1 MTVSHRTRSALWIVL
16 LLAAWSGG
24 SAVSQEN
31 SPAAVPLDPATATTE
46 FGEGLLWYD
55 AANLP
60 IDGKGWNDVAA
71 CYDRLPARAEGVV
84 RPPVWNLS
92 RDSAGLA
99 IRFQTDS
106 PAIAARWVLRDS
118 NLAMPHMPATGVSG
132 LDLYVKLADRW
143 MWVANGR
150 PSQVTMQA
158 SLVTGIP
165 EGMREY
171 LLYLPLYNGVTS
183 VHIGINPDS
192 VLAAPP
198 ERSETT
204 RSPVLF
210 WGTSITQGGCASRPG
225 MAYPSIV
232 GRMMDRPTINL
243 GFSGN
248 GKLEPEMAAFI
259 AELDVA
265 VFVLDCCPNLKP
277 EEIAERTEPVVQVLR
292 EAHPDTPIVLMEN
305 IIYQSGYFLPGT
317 RRAYEAKNAELKAAY
332 ERLTA
337 AGVTNLHYIPCD
349 NLLGDDAEATVD
361 GTHATDLG
369 FQRMAEAVTPIL
381 KSLAGE

>member
-1 MTVSHRTRSALWIVL
+1 MTVSHRTHSVLWTVL
-16 LLAAWSGG
+16 LLAAWSAGN
-24 SAVSQEN
+24 AVSQEN
-31 SPAAVPLDPATATTE
+31 SAAAVPLDPASATTE
-46 FGEGLLWYD
+46 YGDDLLWYD
-55 AANLP
+55 AADLP
-60 IDGKGWNDVAA
+60 IDGKGWSDVDAY
-71 CYDRLPARAEGVV
+71 YDRLPARAEGVV

-92 RDSAGLA
+92 RNSAGLA
-99 IRFQTDS
+99 IRFLTDS
-106 PAIAARWVLRDS
+106 PAIAARWVLRGS

-143 MWVANGR
+143 VWIANGR
-150 PSQVTMQA
+150 PSQVTTQA
-158 SLVTGIP
+158 RLVAGIP
-165 EGMREY
+165 EGMHEY

-192 VLAAPP
+192 VLAAPS
-198 ERSETT
+198 ERPETT
-204 RSPVLF
+204 RRPILF

-248 GKLEPEMAAFI
+248 GKLEPELAALI

-277 EEIAERTEPVVQVLR
+277 EEIAERTEPVVQAFR
-292 EAHPDTPIVLMEN
+292 EAHPDTPIVLMES
-305 IIYQSGYFLPGT
+305 IIYQSSYFLPGT
-317 RRAYEAKNAELKAAY
+317 RRSYEAKNAELKAAY
-332 ERLTA
+332 ERLQA

-349 NLLGDDAEATVD
+349 HLFGDDAEATVD

-369 FQRMAEAVTPIL
+369 FQRMAEAVAPLL
-381 KSLAGE
+381 KSVAGN